1 MRLRLRGKVGRLRK
15 NGDIYMN
22 KKYDVVVIDTGAEK
36 AHFRLASCNIECMK
50 ITRRTETD
58 GLTIENLTDGGDD
71 VGHGTAVCSIVFV
84 IILSHF
90 GID

>member
-1 MRLRLRGKVGRLRK
+1 MG
-15 NGDIYMN
+15 IFMN

-36 AHFRLASCNIECMK
+36 THFRLASCNIECMK

>member
-1 MRLRLRGKVGRLRK
+1 MG
-15 NGDIYMN
+15 IFMN

-50 ITRRTETD
+50 ITMRTETD
-58 GLTIENLTDGGDD
+58 GLTIENLTDGRGD

>member
-1 MRLRLRGKVGRLRK
+1 MG
-15 NGDIYMN
+15 IFMN

-36 AHFRLASCNIECMK
+36 AHFRLASCNTECMK

-71 VGHGTAVCSIVFV
+71 V
-84 IILSHF
+84 
-90 GID
+90 